1 MKKLLIIISLF
12 LISCNEESSP
22 EGRSKIRDQKM
33 QEEID
38 YLKDQNR
45 AILDS
50 ISVINEKLSQM
61 K

>member
-1 MKKLLIIISLF
+1 MKQLLIIISF
-12 LISCNEESSP
+12 FMISCNKESSP

-50 ISVINEKLSQM
+50 ISVINEKLTQM